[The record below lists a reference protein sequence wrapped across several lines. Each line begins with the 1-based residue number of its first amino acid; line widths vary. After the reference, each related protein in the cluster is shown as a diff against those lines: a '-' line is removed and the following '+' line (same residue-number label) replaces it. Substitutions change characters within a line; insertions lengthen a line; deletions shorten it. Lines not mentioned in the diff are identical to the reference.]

1 MSASPPTHILTSFQV
16 PAARPVQLDSVWSG
30 GWRCDRAV
38 ISRADEP
45 ARAAWIA
52 KMMAKM
58 RPAGVSVSRPI
69 VSSDGRFSVSGWRA
83 RTFLSGHRAPRF
95 DEMATAALRIGEALR
110 GEERPTVLAPPTLT
124 GPWEENE
131 IFAAAEQAAF
141 SDDPSVWLSAG
152 LDPDSVPRQD
162 IAQALGKAAEL
173 SHLRGELTEPEQL
186 VHGDVLGCMIFDG
199 TADPVLTDFVPTFR
213 PAGWPVALLIVDA
226 MAWANGP
233 DALLQ
238 RWAHIPG
245 FDELVVRAVLYRV
258 LLHIFLPNSR
268 PEAWRG
274 LARVA
279 DVVAGQR
286 KRAMEAAGE
295 AGAGAGDD
303 SGSDSDSSSG
313 SDAADAEAGSGAE
326 AASNADS
333 RSGSGSEAE

>member
-95 DEMATAALRIGEALR
+95 DEMATAALRISEALR
-110 GEERPTVLAPPTLT
+110 GEVRPTVLAPPTLS

-141 SDDPSVWLSAG
+141 SEDPSVWLSAG
-152 LDPDSVPRQD
+152 LDLDSVPRQD

-173 SHLRGELTEPEQL
+173 SHLRGELAEPDQL

-258 LLHIFLPNSR
+258 LLHVFLPNSR

-279 DVVAGQR
+279 DVVTGQR
-286 KRAMEAAGE
+286 KRAMEAVGDAGE
-295 AGAGAGDD
+295 D
-303 SGSDSDSSSG
+303 SRSDASSDSDV
-313 SDAADAEAGSGAE
+313 ADAESASDADAGSGVH
-326 AASNADS
+326 SGS
-333 RSGSGSEAE
+333 RSSSEAE